1 MDQQNR
7 HPQDI
12 DITIKNIILP
22 LLESKLMRDI
32 IGIKYKRELDSV
44 FKTTKERRVDLL
56 LELEDDSIL
65 HIEFQTTTIIQCF
78 IGCLSI
84 IASLKWNTKKRLY
97 TKSLY
102 ILVKTNAT

>member
-1 MDQQNR
+1 MEQQNR

-44 FKTTKERRVDLL
+44 FKTTKERRVDL
-56 LELEDDSIL
+56 SR
-65 HIEFQTTTIIQCF
+65 QQTIIQCF
-78 IGCLSI
+78 IGCLST
-84 IASLKWNTKKRLY
+84 IASSKWNTKKRLY

>member
-12 DITIKNIILP
+12 DVTIKNIILP

-44 FKTTKERRVDLL
+44 F
-56 LELEDDSIL
+56 
-65 HIEFQTTTIIQCF
+65 
-78 IGCLSI
+78 
-84 IASLKWNTKKRLY
+84 
-97 TKSLY
+97 
-102 ILVKTNAT
+102 

>member
-1 MDQQNR
+1 MEQQNR

-12 DITIKNIILP
+12 DITIKDIILP

-65 HIEFQTTTIIQCF
+65 HIEFQRD
-78 IGCLSI
+78 LSI
-84 IASLKWNTKKRLY
+84 VLCLITESPVEYLQNF
-97 TKSLY
+97 
-102 ILVKTNAT
+102 I

>member
-7 HPQDI
+7 HTQDI

-22 LLESKLMRDI
+22 LLESKLMKDI

-65 HIEFQTTTIIQCF
+65 HIEFQTTND
-78 IGCLSI
+78 
-84 IASLKWNTKKRLY
+84 NTMLY
-97 TKSLY
+97 RMFE
-102 ILVKTNAT
+102 

>member
-1 MDQQNR
+1 MEQQNR

-12 DITIKNIILP
+12 DITIKDIILP

-56 LELEDDSIL
+56 LELED
-65 HIEFQTTTIIQCF
+65 E
-78 IGCLSI
+78 
-84 IASLKWNTKKRLY
+84 RLVNNFVSHN
-97 TKSLY
+97 KISC
-102 ILVKTNAT
+102 

>member
-22 LLESKLMRDI
+22 LLESKLMKDI

-44 FKTTKERRVDLL
+44 FTTTKERRVDLL

-65 HIEFQTTTIIQCF
+65 HM
-78 IGCLSI
+78 
-84 IASLKWNTKKRLY
+84 RLVN
-97 TKSLY
+97 SF
-102 ILVKTNAT
+102 VSHNKTSC